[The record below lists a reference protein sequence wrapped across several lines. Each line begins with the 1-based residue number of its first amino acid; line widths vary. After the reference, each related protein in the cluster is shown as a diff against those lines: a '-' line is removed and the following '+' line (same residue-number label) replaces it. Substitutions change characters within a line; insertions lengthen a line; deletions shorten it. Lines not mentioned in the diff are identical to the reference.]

1 MMKLST
7 MHLGAALLCA
17 LITLSGCKGS
27 AGGAG
32 ARRIGV
38 TLLARE
44 HEFYRELEDGLKE
57 AAGKAGYELVVTS
70 GDFDLAKQQS
80 QIENFVVQRVDA
92 VVVCPA
98 DSKGIGPAVERANQ
112 AGIPVFTADISA
124 QGGRVVSHVASDNLR
139 GGRMAGEY
147 IARAIGGEGGVGIIG
162 HPDVQSGLDREN
174 GFKEELRKHPG
185 VKIVSVL
192 NGGGVRDR
200 ALKAAEDMLQAHP
213 DIKAV
218 FGINDDSA
226 LGALS
231 AAEARDRKDLVI
243 VGYDATPE
251 AVNAIRRGSQLKAD
265 VAQQPRD
272 IGAKTMEVIST
283 HFAGGQ
289 VPPTVAVPVRLVDA
303 ESLKA
308 GGGIS
313 SSATPG
319 SYRRATGPAWRAV
332 VNGRRHPSG
341 AAPCDAQRL
350 ARGAASLPTVTT
362 SQPNIHGRPVRGVRG

>member
-1 MMKLST
+1 MKKILVALSLSGIFCALFAASGCQT
-7 MHLGAALLCA
+7 GAPGGQKGAA
-17 LITLSGCKGS
+17 GK
-27 AGGAG
+27 
-32 ARRIGV
+32 RIGV
-38 TLLARE
+38 TLLTRE
-44 HEFYRELEDGLKE
+44 HEFYRELEAGLKE

-92 VVVCPA
+92 IILCPA
-98 DSKGIGPAVERANQ
+98 DSKGISPAIERANQ

-124 QGGRVVSHVASDNLR
+124 QGGRVVSHIASNNLE
-139 GGRMAGEY
+139 GGRMAAAY

-162 HPDVQSGLDREN
+162 QQEVQSGLDREN
-174 GFKEELRKHPG
+174 GFKEEMQKHPG
-185 VKIVSVL
+185 VKVVAVL
-192 NGGGVRDR
+192 NGKGVRDQ
-200 ALKAAEDMLQAHP
+200 ALKAAEDMLQGNP
-213 DIKAV
+213 GLKAI

-251 AVNAIRRGSQLKAD
+251 AVNAIKRGSQLKAD

-272 IGAKTMEVIST
+272 IGAKTIEAIST

-289 VPPTVAVPVRLVDA
+289 VAPKIDVPIKMVDA

-308 GGGIS
+308 AGGA
-313 SSATPG
+313 SAP
-319 SYRRATGPAWRAV
+319 
-332 VNGRRHPSG
+332 
-341 AAPCDAQRL
+341 
-350 ARGAASLPTVTT
+350 
-362 SQPNIHGRPVRGVRG
+362 